1 VTWVS
6 LRRVAAGLGRTLLGL
21 GVLILLFVAY
31 QLWGT
36 GWLASRSQDALR
48 HQLSTRSVTTSP
60 SSPGNPGSASSPT
73 GARAAPPTPEPRE
86 GQAVGILE
94 IPRISVDKAI
104 VEGTGTADLRQGP
117 GHYANT
123 PLPGQPGNA
132 AIAGHRTTYGAPFYD
147 LNELRPGD
155 RILVTTPQ
163 GTFRYD
169 VTRSLVVGQ
178 SEVSVIAPAQTNEL
192 TLTTCTPRY
201 SAAQRLI
208 VQASLVSLPAAA
220 PSAPS
225 SPAPASTALAGGTGS
240 WLPAVLWGVAAA
252 LVGVGVWGVARFQ
265 RNRWPAYILGTPAF
279 LAVLF
284 LFFVAVSKVLPA
296 SI

>member
-1 VTWVS
+1 
-6 LRRVAAGLGRTLLGL
+6 
-21 GVLILLFVAY
+21 VLILLFVAY

-36 GWLASRSQDALR
+36 GLSESRSQDALR
-48 HQLSTRSVTTSP
+48 HQLSGRSVTTSP
-60 SSPGNPGSASSPT
+60 SNPGNPGSAFPSAGSSPH
-73 GARAAPPTPEPRE
+73 PPTPLPRE
-86 GQAVGILE
+86 GQAVGILS

-132 AIAGHRTTYGAPFYD
+132 AIAGHRTTYGAPFYN

-155 RILVTTPQ
+155 RVLITTPQ
-163 GTFRYD
+163 GSFRYD

-178 SEVSVIAPAQTNEL
+178 SEISVIAPTRTNEL

-201 SAAQRLI
+201 SAAQRLV
-208 VQASLVSLPAAA
+208 VQASLVSA
-220 PSAPS
+220 
-225 SPAPASTALAGGTGS
+225 PAPALSTPPSPTPTSAALAGGTGS

-252 LVGVGVWGVARFQ
+252 MVAVGVWGFARRQ
-265 RNRWPAYILGTPAF
+265 RHRWPAYILGTPAF

-284 LFFVAVSKVLPA
+284 LFFVAISKVLPA